1 MSDIAKGVGDLVTS
15 IVEIIKG
22 IFTTIFHVFE
32 GAFNAIIGV
41 FKGMFNLTEG
51 ILGFIIGKLSL
62 SGRDPDLDRATDLT
76 CVAGNFFLLGTIA
89 AAYFGYILYQ
99 QRQGRNPAPLSAAA
113 TKKTR

>member
-1 MSDIAKGVGDLVTS
+1 MSDIAKGLGDLVTS

-22 IFTTIFHVFE
+22 IFTTIFNVIQ
-32 GAFNAIIGV
+32 GALNAILGV

-51 ILGFIIGKLSL
+51 VLGFVIGKYSFSALEVPNL
-62 SGRDPDLDRATDLT
+62 WLT
-76 CVAGNFFLLGTIA
+76 LTGDEGNFFLLGTLA
-89 AAYFGYILYQ
+89 AVYFGYILYQ

>member
-1 MSDIAKGVGDLVTS
+1 MSDIAKGLGDLITS

-32 GAFNAIIGV
+32 GALNAILGV

-51 ILGFIIGKLSL
+51 VLGFVIGKYSFCAPEVPKLW
-62 SGRDPDLDRATDLT
+62 LT
-76 CVAGNFFLLGTIA
+76 GDEGNFFLLGTLA
-89 AAYFGYILYQ
+89 AVYFGYILYQ